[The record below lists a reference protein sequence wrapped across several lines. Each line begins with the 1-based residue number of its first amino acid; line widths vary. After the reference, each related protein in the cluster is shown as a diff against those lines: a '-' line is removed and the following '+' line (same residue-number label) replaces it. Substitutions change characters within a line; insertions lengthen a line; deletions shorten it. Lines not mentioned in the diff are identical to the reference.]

1 MIVLELALYGIRNF
15 TQLAR
20 IVFKP
25 GLNIVQGGN
34 ASGKS
39 TIRDILIGVLAPVS
53 ETTPDSLKTP
63 KSPELCQAGIIFNGK
78 NGRVYRLVRD
88 FIGRKISLAEMDAAN
103 KFQNFMQEEEGIV
116 KFLAEEAGGLPR
128 DTLEGLYS
136 IRGAEMPS
144 ARAPVPVRT
153 GGPSGPPVAPMEA
166 KPIPQDQAGKLR
178 RLEELRVYLAQ
189 GDKLAAMEDQLSD
202 LQARSAESK
211 RRLRTAREKTAELQ
225 QLAQQEPSFEALKG
239 LPEDYNL
246 ILETSAQQEQLKEE
260 QFNTISEDEEFLKQ
274 ELTLLSG
281 EPFFL
286 SKPFIAGGVLVVGSM
301 IGLTAFSL
309 QGLYQQLLMMVTL
322 AGVGLMGYA
331 GFLDFGK
338 LNKRKG
344 MERKIRNLDR
354 QRTKVESAFKKEN
367 APCLDLLKKTGSADI
382 PALKEKVRSYER
394 YRTARRELETERA
407 QYLGQK
413 TIEDLEQETDTLAR
427 QISELESKLKTSSS
441 LPSDIYLIQE
451 EVRALERD
459 LVDAQGHLPSL
470 APTAGSIQ
478 ATSAVSARPPG
489 DILSPAF
496 RDALCATPVKTALVP
511 RLADLNARIAQ
522 FMAKSGGKIP
532 ADVSLSDSMTPML
545 TSPSKTPLTWDVL
558 SSGQQDFCRLV
569 VQLAAAEILSKS
581 HVFPLVLDNPLA
593 VLDPAHQQMMLD
605 ILREI
610 TQNKQVILL
619 SSADHSGR
627 PGDHLIHLK

>member
-1 MIVLELALYGIRNF
+1 VVVLELALYGIRNF

-25 GLNIVQGGN
+25 GLNIIQGGN

-39 TIRDILIGVLAPVS
+39 TIREILIGVLAPVS
-53 ETTPDSLKTP
+53 ESTPDSLKTSN
-63 KSPELCQAGIIFNGK
+63 SPDLCQAGMIFNGN

-103 KFQNFMQEEEGIV
+103 KFQNFMQEEEAIV
-116 KFLAEEAGGLPR
+116 KFLAEDAGGLSR

-136 IRGAEMPS
+136 IRGGEMPS
-144 ARAPVPVRT
+144 ARTPIPVRI
-153 GGPSGPPVAPMEA
+153 GSPPAAPIEA

-178 RLEELRVYLAQ
+178 RLEELRTYLAQ

-211 RRLRTAREKTAELQ
+211 RRLRTAREKTGELEQLGQ
-225 QLAQQEPSFEALKG
+225 QDASFESLKG

-260 QFNTISEDEEFLKQ
+260 QFNTISEEEEFLKQ

-281 EPFFL
+281 PPFFL
-286 SKPFIAGGVLVVGSM
+286 SKSFIAGGVLVLASLIV
-301 IGLTAFSL
+301 LTAFNL
-309 QGLYQQLLMMVTL
+309 QGLYQQLLMVVML

-344 MERKIRNLDR
+344 MERNLRDLER
-354 QRTKVESAFKKEN
+354 QRAKVESAFKKEN
-367 APCLDLLKKTGSADI
+367 APCLELLKKTGSADI

-407 QYLGQK
+407 QFLGQK
-413 TIEDLEQETDTLAR
+413 SIEELEQETDTLAR

-459 LVDAQGHLPSL
+459 LVDAQGRLPPL
-470 APTAGSIQ
+470 GPPAGSVDTAPI
-478 ATSAVSARPPG
+478 ASARPPF
-489 DILSPAF
+489 DLLSPAF
-496 RDALCATPVKTALVP
+496 RDALCATPVKTTLVP
-511 RLADLNARIAQ
+511 RLAELNARIAH
-522 FMAKSGGKIP
+522 FIANSGGKIL
-532 ADVSLSDSMTPML
+532 AGVSLNDSLTPVL
-545 TSPSKTPLTWDVL
+545 TSPSKAPLPWEAL

-569 VQLAAAEILSKS
+569 VQLAAAEMLSKS
-581 HVFPLVLDNPLA
+581 HVFPLVLDNPLV

-619 SSADHSGR
+619 SSADIPAR